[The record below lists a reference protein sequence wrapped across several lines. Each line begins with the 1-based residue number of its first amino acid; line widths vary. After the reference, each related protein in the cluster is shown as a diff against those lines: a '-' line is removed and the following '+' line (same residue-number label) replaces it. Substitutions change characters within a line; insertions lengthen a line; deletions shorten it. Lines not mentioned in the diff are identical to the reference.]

1 MADSQSVPAAS
12 NDDTLRE
19 VDRVLRELG
28 KLAKSNREADDFF
41 AILLEHTALLMDAE
55 GAAVWVNAPGGAH
68 LACQKGLADLVA
80 SVTRRDFRHHAS
92 VVHELNGQA
101 GSQYLSLSESAIGH
115 SVVLAPIAWGEKSWG
130 TLAIY
135 HDRELPEVVRDG
147 YLRLVEAVAE
157 IAVDY
162 QREHRLRSHA
172 SQLEVWHRYRSFSV
186 GAHQHD
192 GLVDVAQVLA
202 NEGRALMGSDR
213 VSVARLY
220 GGRGRIVSISGMETV
235 NRKSPLVQKL
245 ESLVDAVMR
254 TREPLIFRGDLS
266 GLPPQIDGPLQRYL
280 DESATR
286 QLAVLPLNEKAN
298 APLAALVV
306 EDFGGRPLD
315 DWLQRLAKFSEHASI
330 AMGRACGTGVV
341 ARLGSWASGIAFR
354 RAVTLLI
361 CASVLVGVGWL
372 MSQVQRDFHVTV
384 RGELQPVTRKNVFAA
399 IDGHV
404 RDLHVVHGQSVAAG
418 NPLATLASPQLD
430 LESKRLFGE
439 IQTARQ
445 QLAAIDAERLQLGQR
460 FDPESMRLS
469 SKYTSEQQALQKR
482 IENLLEQEKILV
494 EMRAD
499 LNVSSPIAG
508 TVMNWDVEQSLT
520 SRPVRRGQPLF
531 SIADLKGEWRV
542 RLNVPDN
549 DMGHI
554 LESDPLQN
562 PLNVQFVL
570 ATNPEVKHDGK
581 TARLGTVSTPDD
593 EGTPSVL
600 VEVDFDESLVEELR
614 PGAEV
619 VGTVDCGRRP
629 IGYIWLRPIIRELQR
644 RGYLAGFEELPGWKS
659 Q

>member
-28 KLAKSNREADDFF
+28 KLAKTDREADDFF
-41 AILLEHTALLMDAE
+41 AILLEHTALLMDAS

-68 LACQKGLADLVA
+68 LAYQKGLADLVA
-80 SVTRRDFRHHAS
+80 STSRRDFRHHAS
-92 VVHELNGQA
+92 VMNELDDPA
-101 GSQYLSLSESAIGH
+101 DSQYLSFSKSAIGH
-115 SVVLAPIAWGEKSWG
+115 SAVLARIALGDESWG

-162 QREHRLRSHA
+162 QQQHRLRDHA
-172 SQLEVWHRYRSFSV
+172 SQLEVWHRYRAFSV
-186 GAHQHD
+186 NAHQHD
-192 GLVDVAQVLA
+192 DLVDVAQTLA

-220 GGRGRIVSISGMETV
+220 GARGRIVSISGMETV

-245 ESLVDAVMR
+245 ESLVDAVMK

-286 QLAVLPLNEKAN
+286 QLAVLPLSEKAN

-306 EDFGGRPLD
+306 EEFGGRPLD
-315 DWLQRLAKFSEHASI
+315 DWLQRLARFSEHASI
-330 AMGRACGTGVV
+330 AMGRACGSGVV
-341 ARLGSWASGIAFR
+341 AQLRAWATGIAFQR
-354 RAVTLLI
+354 VATLLI
-361 CASVLVGVGWL
+361 CASVLIGVGWL

-418 NPLATLASPQLD
+418 NPLATLASPQLE
-430 LESKRLFGE
+430 LESRRLFGE

-445 QLAAIDAERLQLGQR
+445 QLASIDAERLQLGQR

-499 LNVSSPIAG
+499 LSVSSPIAG
-508 TVMNWDVEQSLT
+508 TVMNWDIEQSLT

-531 SIADLKGEWRV
+531 SIADLNGEWRV

-549 DMGHI
+549 DMGHL
-554 LESDPLQN
+554 LESDPLQK

-570 ATNPEVKHDGK
+570 ATNPEVKHEGK

-619 VGTVDCGRRP
+619 VGTVDCGKRS

-644 RGYLAGFEELPGWKS
+644 RGYLSGFEELPGWKS